1 VALANTHRR
10 SGRALAV
17 AAVLLLHAAAV
28 LAPLV
33 MHRRASQTFGN
44 EPTLIW
50 LDLPAPVAA
59 PSQADIRAP
68 APTASP
74 QIVVRPPDSV
84 AIQTPEPESRIDWR
98 AAAEIAANGITS
110 LDGTEPKSFGAP
122 PRAPVEPRD
131 RKPFGWD
138 RSRTNRVESMPS
150 GGLVINLNDHC
161 ALVIAP
167 ILFGGCSLGKIEAR
181 GDLFDE
187 MKAPPQLGDWKDSSV
202 PGLSPNR

>member
-44 EPTLIW
+44 EPTLIL
-50 LDLPAPVAA
+50 LDL
-59 PSQADIRAP
+59 SAP
-68 APTASP
+68 AAVPSRTDVRATAPISTP

-84 AIQTPEPESRIDWR
+84 AMQTPAPASRVDWR

-202 PGLSPNR
+202 PGLSPDR